1 MEPAA
6 LNPLILIAAGGTGGH
21 IFPGIAVAEEMAAR
35 SLAVRVEFVGS
46 TAPLGLERKIVP
58 RANLKLHLLPVLP
71 LNTPSVLARLRGVA
85 LLPWGLLRAAFL
97 LMKTRPSAVLG
108 IGGYASGPLVLMAS
122 LLRIPTLL
130 LEPNAIPGFTNRR
143 LTPFVRQAACAFEST
158 LSHFDGKGVLTGNPV
173 RASFKAL
180 PEKAHTPPLRLLCFG
195 GSQGSRI
202 LSEGLIKAL
211 PTLPDDAALTIVH
224 QTGPAQFDHVQA
236 AYRAAGRKAEVTAF
250 IDNMWEAFA
259 AADLVLCRAGATT
272 LAELTVAGKA
282 AVLVPLRSAAE
293 DHQTWNAKAMVAS
306 RAAVMVA
313 ETELDTLG
321 AVISD
326 LVAHPERLRSLEQ
339 GARALGR
346 PDAAAR
352 VADLLVP
359 MVRAA

>member
-1 MEPAA
+1 M
-6 LNPLILIAAGGTGGH
+6 NPLILIAAGGTGGH
-21 IFPGIAVAEEMAAR
+21 IFPGLAVAEEMAAR
-35 SLAVRVEFVGS
+35 GSGFRVEFVGS

-58 RANLKLHLLPVLP
+58 GANLKLHLLPVLP
-71 LNTPSVLARLRGVA
+71 LNTPSLVARLRVLA
-85 LLPWGLLRAAFL
+85 LLPWGLLRALVL
-97 LMKTRPSAVLG
+97 LIRTRPSAVLG

-122 LLRIPTLL
+122 LLRIPTML

-143 LTPFVRQAACAFEST
+143 LKPFVRKAACAFEAT

-202 LSEGLIKAL
+202 LSEGLLKAL
-211 PTLPDDAALTIVH
+211 PSLPDEATLTIVH
-224 QTGPAQFDHVQA
+224 QTGPAQFQQVQS
-236 AYRAAGRKAEVTAF
+236 AYRTAGRKAEVSPF
-250 IDNMWEAFA
+250 IENMWEAFA

-282 AVLVPLRSAAE
+282 AVLVPLQTAAE
-293 DHQTWNAKAMVAS
+293 DHQTWNARAMADAG
-306 RAAVMVA
+306 AAVLVS
-313 ETELDTLG
+313 ESDLETLG
-321 AVISD
+321 AVISS
-326 LVAHPERLRSLEQ
+326 LVAEPEKLRSLER
-339 GARALGR
+339 GARSLGR

-359 MVRAA
+359 MVKAA

>member
-1 MEPAA
+1 
-6 LNPLILIAAGGTGGH
+6 
-21 IFPGIAVAEEMAAR
+21 
-35 SLAVRVEFVGS
+35 
-46 TAPLGLERKIVP
+46 VP
-58 RANLKLHLLPVLP
+58 RANIKLHLLPVLP
-71 LNTPSVLARLRGVA
+71 LNTPSLLARLRGAA

-97 LMKTRPSAVLG
+97 LLRTRPSAVLG

-143 LTPFVRQAACAFEST
+143 LKPFVRKAACAFEST
-158 LSHFDGKGVLTGNPV
+158 LPHFEGKGVLTGNPV
-173 RASFKAL
+173 RASFKSL
-180 PEKAHTPPLRLLCFG
+180 PPRTHQPPLRLLCFG

-202 LSEGLIKAL
+202 LSEGLLKAL
-211 PTLPDDAALTIVH
+211 PSLPDEAALTIVH
-224 QTGPAQFDHVQA
+224 QTGPTQFDQVQG

-293 DHQTWNAKAMVAS
+293 DHQTWNAEAMVAAG
-306 RAAVMVA
+306 AAVMVK
-313 ETELDTLG
+313 ETELDALG
-321 AVISD
+321 AVVSD
-326 LVAHPERLRSLEQ
+326 LVAHPERLRALEQ
-339 GARALGR
+339 GARSLGR

-352 VADLLVP
+352 VVDLLVP
-359 MVRAA
+359 MVQAA